1 MTMTR
6 TIQRA
11 AEETGLSADTLRYYE
26 RIGILPG
33 IARSQSG
40 HRRFS
45 EDDMGWIKLVQCLR
59 ATGMP
64 IEDLH
69 AYAELMQRGDDTAG
83 ERLRLLEDHRD
94 RIRADMRE
102 LAVSLEL
109 VERKI
114 AGYEHLLA
122 NGLTAEPPDRRP
134 APRRVRTAVGRLE
147 LALSRA
153 PVPGGVRGSRPGMRR
168 PAEPSRGRNYECL
181 QRRAGR
187 GATRAVR
194 RGRRLRTDP

>member
-11 AEETGLSADTLRYYE
+11 SAETGVSRDTLRYYE
-26 RIGILPG
+26 KIGILPG
-33 IARSQSG
+33 IARSESG

-69 AYAELMQRGDDTAG
+69 AYAELVQQGDSTAG
-83 ERLRLLEDHRD
+83 ERLRLLEDHRR
-94 RIRADMRE
+94 RIKDDMAE
-102 LAVSLEL
+102 LTTALEL

-114 AGYEHLLA
+114 AGYDQLLA
-122 NGLTAEPPDRRP
+122 HGLKGDPPDHRP
-134 APRRVRTAVGRLE
+134 APRRVRV
-147 LALSRA
+147 
-153 PVPGGVRGSRPGMRR
+153 R
-168 PAEPSRGRNYECL
+168 PA
-181 QRRAGR
+181 
-187 GATRAVR
+187 
-194 RGRRLRTDP
+194 D